1 MIAAHLSRMAKIV
14 GWPLRLGSGDD
25 PSCDIGAREMQT
37 RPRNGMTLVELL
49 AVIAIVALLV
59 ALLVPAVQAARE
71 AARRTTCAN
80 NLKQLALGVLGYESA
95 NGKFPAL
102 AYETSLRDVLNKA
115 PNWTP
120 WNENTW
126 HRYGPLFHILPFM
139 ELTSLHDEGMRQ
151 LTSQTGTNMFPS
163 RLTIS
168 DASRQPALLL
178 CPSEPVRTPRRFGTT
193 LWDAGLTSY
202 HACQGDTFNIHGEG
216 WRNRGVFRN
225 GMFVTGPSNAPIE
238 NIQYTTMA
246 HVRDGASNTVMLGE
260 VAVWDGTDRMPGG
273 VGLLP
278 ANLAQ
283 ASPASTPAACL
294 AVMNGGGRYDSF
306 HTNAST
312 GHPGMTWGEGFE
324 RYIYFSTISAPNTPR
339 CGGGGCQIV
348 PASSHHGF
356 GAFVTMCDGSVRW
369 VGDDIDDDYPAGL
382 VYEVWHKG
390 ASNFGVWGSLGS
402 RDGREATNHVW

>member
-1 MIAAHLSRMAKIV
+1 MCDTTSRR
-14 GWPLRLGSGDD
+14 GL
-25 PSCDIGAREMQT
+25 
-37 RPRNGMTLVELL
+37 TLVELL
-49 AVIAIVALLV
+49 VVIAIVALLV

-71 AARRTTCAN
+71 AARRAACSN
-80 NLKQLALGVLGYESA
+80 NLKQVGLSVLGYEAA

-102 AYETSLRDVLNKA
+102 AYETSLRDTLINA
-115 PNWTP
+115 PNWAVAN
-120 WNENTW
+120 WNTW

-139 ELTSLHDEGMRQ
+139 ELTSLHNEGMQQ
-151 LTSQTGTNMFPS
+151 LLTTSGSNTFPS
-163 RLTIS
+163 RLEIS
-168 DASRQPALLL
+168 DARRQPAVFL

-193 LWDAGLTSY
+193 SWNTGLTSY
-202 HACQGDTFNIHGEG
+202 HVCQGDTFSGHYEG
-216 WRNRGVFRN
+216 WRNRGVFR
-225 GMFVTGPSNAPIE
+225 TGWFQIGNPPVE
-238 NIQYTTMA
+238 HTQYTTMA

-260 VAVWDGTDRMPGG
+260 VAVFDATDRFPGG

-278 ANLAQ
+278 AATNLAQ

-294 AVMNGGGRYDSF
+294 AILDGGGRYGSF
-306 HTNAST
+306 HTNPS
-312 GHPGMTWGEGFE
+312 GGEPGLTWAEGFE

-348 PASSHHGF
+348 PASSHHVF

-382 VYEVWHKG
+382 VYGALDKG
-390 ASNFGVWGSLGS
+390 ASNFGVWGALGS